1 MVIGIKRLP
10 PENVSVASGIIRA
23 RAMNDDEV
31 TS

>member
-1 MVIGIKRLP
+1 MVTGIKRLL
-10 PENVSVASGIIRA
+10 PENVSVASSMIRA

>member
-1 MVIGIKRLP
+1 MVTGIKRLP
-10 PENVSVASGIIRA
+10 QENVSAASSIIRA